1 MSVISLRRDPRH
13 GPDHYLKVAREF
25 GAEGFT
31 AGELFACTKGVA
43 QSTVSSWIA
52 EAAKAGGL
60 VVIAK
65 RRGAS
70 LYALAGLDRQRSA
83 QEATEARTRR
93 HLWTAMRTLSTF
105 SLAELVA
112 AASTDDLAVNRR
124 ATADYVRRLVTV
136 GVLMPLRPQTKRG
149 VTHYR
154 LRPSA
159 DTGPLAPREI
169 SAKVLIDRNTGKAL
183 GGAEARL

>member
-1 MSVISLRRDPRH
+1 MSVISLRPDGRH
-13 GPDHYLKVAREF
+13 GPDYYLKMARAF

-31 AGELFACTKGVA
+31 ANELFACTTGVA
-43 QSTVSSWIA
+43 SSTVSSWVA
-52 EAAKAGGL
+52 ESAKAGGL

-70 LYALAGLDRQRSA
+70 VYAVAGLPPH
-83 QEATEARTRR
+83 EATAARTRR

-112 AASTDDLAVNRR
+112 AASTDELAVSRR
-124 ATADYVRRLVTV
+124 AALAYVRRLTIV
-136 GVLMPLRPQTKRG
+136 GALIPLRPQTKRG

-159 DTGPLAPREI
+159 DTGPLAPRDI
-169 SAKVLIDRNTGKAL
+169 SAQTLIDRNTGKPI

>member
-1 MSVISLRRDPRH
+1 MSVISLRPDPRR
-13 GPDHYLKVAREF
+13 GPNHYLKAAREF

-31 AGELFACTKGVA
+31 TAELFACTKGVA
-43 QSTVSSWIA
+43 PSTVSSWVA
-52 EAAKAGGL
+52 ESAKAGGL

-70 LYALAGLDRQRSA
+70 VYAVAGLDHARSA
-83 QEATEARTRR
+83 REATEARTRR
-93 HLWTAMRTLSTF
+93 HLWTAMRSLSTF

-112 AASTDDLAVNRR
+112 TASTDDLVIGRR
-124 ATADYVRRLVTV
+124 AAADYVRRLAIV
-136 GVLMPLRPQTKRG
+136 GVLIPLRPQTKRS

-169 SAKVLIDRNTGKAL
+169 NAKVLIDRNTGKPL
-183 GGAEARL
+183 GGAEARP

>member
-1 MSVISLRRDPRH
+1 MNVISLRPDPRH
-13 GPDHYLKVAREF
+13 GPDYYLKMAHAF

-31 AGELFACTKGVA
+31 TGELFACTKGVA
-43 QSTVSSWIA
+43 ASTISSWVA
-52 EAAKAGGL
+52 EAVKVGAL
-60 VVIAK
+60 IVIAK

-70 LYALAGLDRQRSA
+70 VYAIAGLSA
-83 QEATEARTRR
+83 HEAPEARTRR
-93 HLWTAMRTLSTF
+93 HLWTAMRSLSTF

-112 AASTDDLAVNRR
+112 AASTDELAIGRR
-124 ATADYVRRLVTV
+124 VAADYVRRLAIA
-136 GVLMPLRPQTKRG
+136 GALIALRPQTKRS

-169 SAKVLIDRNTGKAL
+169 SAKVLIDRNTGKPL

>member
-1 MSVISLRRDPRH
+1 MSVISLRADPRR
-13 GPDHYLKVAREF
+13 GPDHYLKMAREF

-31 AGELFACTKGVA
+31 AAELFACTKGVA
-43 QSTVSSWIA
+43 SSTVSSWIA

-60 VVIAK
+60 VVVAK

-70 LYALAGLDRQRSA
+70 VYAIAGLPA
-83 QEATEARTRR
+83 HETPEARTRR
-93 HLWTAMRTLSTF
+93 HLWTAMRSLSTF
-105 SLAELVA
+105 SLSELVA
-112 AASTDDLAVNRR
+112 AASTDELAIGRR
-124 ATADYVRRLVTV
+124 FAETYVRRLTIV
-136 GVLMPLRPQTKRG
+136 GVLISLRPQSRRS
-149 VTHYR
+149 VTHWR

-169 SAKVLIDRNTGKAL
+169 SAKVLIDRNTGRAL